1 MAALDATHDPARRSW
16 VASANDPGGDF
27 PIQNLPLAAFRR
39 AGTREPLRGGVAIG
53 TEVLDLGALNALK
66 PFEGSAAQA
75 LAAATEPNLNA
86 LMGQGAAPRA
96 ALRGALSEAL
106 RTGSALEARLRP
118 LLVPQSAVEYGLAA
132 EVGDY
137 TDFYASIHH
146 ATAVGRLFRPD
157 NPLLPNYKWVPI
169 AYHGRASSLRVS
181 GHGVE
186 RPLGQVLAPG
196 AQRPELIP
204 TRRLDYELEVGV
216 FIGRGNELGKSVPL
230 AHAEEH
236 VFGLCL
242 LNDWSARDVQS
253 WEYQPLGPFLAKN
266 FLTTVSPW
274 VVTLEALAPF
284 RVPWTRPP
292 GEPEPLAYLDDAE
305 ARRAGGFDLELEVW
319 LDTARM
325 RASGAAPLRLSHA
338 NFRDSWWTVSQMVAH
353 HTVNGCNLRPGD
365 LIGSGTQS
373 GPKPEQAGSLLE
385 LSAGGKR
392 PLALA
397 SGESRTFLEDGDR
410 VAFRACCERA
420 GFARIGFGELSGTVL
435 AAATPG
441 VAASAALTGRRA

>member
-1 MAALDATHDPARRSW
+1 MAAVDATHAPGLRSW
-16 VASANDPGGDF
+16 VASANRPGSDF
-27 PIQNLPLAAFRR
+27 PIQNLPLGVFRR
-39 AGTREPLRGGVAIG
+39 AGSREPFRGGVAIG
-53 TEVLDLGALNALK
+53 EEVLDLGALHAAQ
-66 PFEGSAAQA
+66 PFTGAASQA
-75 LAAATEPNLNA
+75 LAAAARPTLNA
-86 LMGQGAAPRA
+86 LMGEGGVPRA
-96 ALRGALSEAL
+96 ALRTALSEAL

-118 LLVPQSAVEYGLAA
+118 LLVPQSAAEYALAA

-181 GHGVE
+181 GYDVE
-186 RPLGQVLAPG
+186 RPLGQVLPAG
-196 AQRPELIP
+196 ATRPELSA
-204 TRRLDYELEVGV
+204 TRRLDYELEVGI
-216 FIGRGNELGKSVPL
+216 FIGRGNELGRGVPL
-230 AHAEEH
+230 RDAEGH

-242 LNDWSARDVQS
+242 LNDWSARDMQS

-292 GEPEPLAYLDDAE
+292 QEPPPLEYLDDAE
-305 ARRAGGFDLELEVW
+305 VRRAGGIDLELEVW

-325 RASGAAPLRLSHA
+325 RADGIAPQRLAHS
-338 NFRDSWWTVSQMVAH
+338 NFRDCWWTVSQMVTH

-365 LIGSGTQS
+365 LLGSGTQS
-373 GPKPEQAGSLLE
+373 GARPEEAGSLLE
-385 LSAGGKR
+385 LSVGGKQ
-392 PLALA
+392 PIALM

-410 VAFRACCERA
+410 VTFRGWCARA
-420 GFARIGFGELSGTVL
+420 GFVRIGFGELTGTVL
-435 AAATPG
+435 PA
-441 VAASAALTGRRA
+441 VAPASRADLMGPRG

>member
-53 TEVLDLGALNALK
+53 TEVLDLGALNALQ
-66 PFEGSAAQA
+66 PFEGGAAQA
-75 LAAATEPNLNA
+75 LAAAAQPTLNA
-86 LMGQGAAPRA
+86 LMGEGA
-96 ALRGALSEAL
+96 ALRVALRAALSEAL
-106 RTGSALEARLRP
+106 RTGGALEARVRA
-118 LLVPQSAVEYGLAA
+118 LLVPQSAVEYGLPA

-157 NPLLPNYKWVPI
+157 NPLLPNYKWLPI

-196 AQRPELIP
+196 AQRPQLIP

-216 FIGRGNELGKSVPL
+216 FIGRGNELGKPVPL
-230 AHAEEH
+230 AQAEQH

-284 RVPWTRPP
+284 RVPWIRPSE
-292 GEPEPLAYLDDAE
+292 EPPPLAYLDE
-305 ARRAGGFDLELEVW
+305 AGVRRAGAFDLELEVW

-325 RASGAAPLRLSHA
+325 RASGAPPQRLSHA
-338 NFRDSWWTVSQMVAH
+338 NFRDSWWTVSQMVTH

-365 LIGSGTQS
+365 LLGSGTQS
-373 GPKPEQAGSLLE
+373 GPKPEEAGSLLE

-392 PLALA
+392 PLTLTG
-397 SGESRTFLEDGDR
+397 GESRTFLEDGDR
-410 VAFRACCERA
+410 VVFRAWCARA
-420 GFARIGFGELSGTVL
+420 GFARIGFGELSGTVVPAVAP
-435 AAATPG
+435 AAAP
-441 VAASAALTGRRA
+441 APPQ